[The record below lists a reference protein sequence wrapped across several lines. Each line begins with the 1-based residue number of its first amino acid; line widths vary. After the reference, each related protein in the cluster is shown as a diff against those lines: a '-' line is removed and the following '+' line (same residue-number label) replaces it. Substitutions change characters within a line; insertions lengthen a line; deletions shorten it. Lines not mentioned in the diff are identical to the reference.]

1 MDSNIYEKSQD
12 YEIWFSGLENINAY
26 FLHPCVIVVLTDNFI
41 NKNIKPID
49 TLVKKR
55 NSDYKGHINIISN
68 HGHHIRGL
76 HNFDPDF
83 EIIGLNARI
92 DFELRVEHSL
102 FIWHQLKSNHECIKG
117 IIEKSNRQTFEN
129 PRREEKLSTVGILLS
144 NSSWLPDNSGIFHK
158 PVELLLTDLPNEF
171 DNASVGAREVAEK
184 LGMKKPEAQQAIQV
198 LAGDDPK
205 KLSRLERF
213 LSVSEDEQEK
223 MLKIIPKEIPP
234 QPAPSFK
241 NGLDQ
246 LTRPQR
252 GKIIPNETSKPSY
265 PIGDPD
271 RYQSKVN
278 TETEDKI
285 RQHEG
290 TPQTIS
296 FSVVRETSS
305 NKSAR
310 HFLYEQYQGKCQIT
324 GFTFPKASANADG
337 DTVNYFEA
345 CALLSY
351 NDADYLN
358 NEGNMLSVS
367 ADTMVNSNMPALNGL
382 MTSKLRL
389 KHSPKEQQAKLK
401 M

>member
-1 MDSNIYEKSQD
+1 
-12 YEIWFSGLENINAY
+12 
-26 FLHPCVIVVLTDNFI
+26 
-41 NKNIKPID
+41 
-49 TLVKKR
+49 
-55 NSDYKGHINIISN
+55 
-68 HGHHIRGL
+68 
-76 HNFDPDF
+76 
-83 EIIGLNARI
+83 LNAAKKEIEYTEVGKLCR
-92 DFELRVEHSL
+92 ESL
-102 FIWHQLKSNHECIKG
+102 C
-117 IIEKSNRQTFEN
+117 
-129 PRREEKLSTVGILLS
+129 V
-144 NSSWLPDNSGIFHK
+144 PDIQGNFHK
-158 PVELLLTDLPNEF
+158 PRELFLCDLPSEL
-171 DNASVGAREVAEK
+171 DTESVYAKDVAER
-184 LGMKKPEAQQAIQV
+184 LGMKKPELEKAV
-198 LAGDDPK
+198 EELSKGDPRK
-205 KLSRLERF
+205 KALFDYIANATDDELEK
-213 LSVSEDEQEK
+213 LEK
-223 MLKIIPKEIPP
+223 LKPQIAPP

-324 GFTFPKASANADG
+324 GFTFPKATANADG
-337 DTVNYFEA
+337 DAVNYFEA

-367 ADTMVNSNMPALNGL
+367 ADTMA
-382 MTSKLRL
+382 KF
-389 KHSPKEQQAKLK
+389 KHASFEWVDDFEATIETFTKRTAGEIEDVKLK
-401 M
+401 IRLAGEECEITWSERHFARVVALYQADNSIGENS